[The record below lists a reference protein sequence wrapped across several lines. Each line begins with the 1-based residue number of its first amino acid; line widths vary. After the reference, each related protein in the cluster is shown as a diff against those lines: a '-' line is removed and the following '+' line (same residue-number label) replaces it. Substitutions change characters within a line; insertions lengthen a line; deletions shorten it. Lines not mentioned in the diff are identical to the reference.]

1 MSDVAAGEGIDMPA
15 FPSFHHVALSVS
27 DLSVSQPW
35 YEKLIGAEPAMTL
48 DDGPFHRKVFALPG
62 GQLLGLTQ
70 HDAVTGDSFDP
81 AHVGLDHLGF
91 TCADRAEVA
100 AWQTHL
106 DQIEVEHSGIVEA
119 DYGWALSFKDP
130 DGNALEFFALAT

>member
-1 MSDVAAGEGIDMPA
+1 MPE
-15 FPSFHHVALSVS
+15 FPSLHHVALSVT
-27 DLSVSQPW
+27 DLDVSLPW
-35 YEKLIGAEPAMTL
+35 YQKLIGAEPAMSL
-48 DDGPFHRKVFALPG
+48 HDGPFARQVFALPG

-70 HDAVTGDSFDP
+70 HDAVSGDDRFDP
-81 AHVGLDHLGF
+81 VRPGLDHLGF

-106 DQIEVEHSGIVEA
+106 DQIGVEHSGIAEA

-130 DGNALEFFALAT
+130 DGNALEFFALASG